1 MHRRNAFT
9 LVELLI
15 VVVILGILAAVV
27 IPQFSN
33 ASDSAVKS
41 ALKSQ
46 LQTMTAQTE
55 LYRVQ
60 NAGTY
65 PTLGESAPAPNNNGW
80 GVLIAQK
87 YLKSEPYNSYVSK
100 SNLIVGTSAAMAVTK
115 AAATAGWATDNAG
128 SFWAVGFNPLPVAG
142 FPDGKF
148 QHE

>member
-55 LYRVQ
+55 LYKVQ

-65 PTLGESAPAPNNNGW
+65 PTLGESAPAPANNGW

-87 YLKSEPYNSYVSK
+87 YLKAEPYNSYVGK
-100 SNLIVGTSAAMAVTK
+100 SNLIVGASSAMAVLK

-128 SFWAVGFNPLPVAG
+128 NFWAVGFTHTPAAG

-148 QHE
+148 SHE

>member
-55 LYRVQ
+55 LFKVQ
-60 NAGTY
+60 NAGVY
-65 PTLGESAPAPNNNGW
+65 PTLGESAPTPNNNGW

-87 YLKSEPYNSYVSK
+87 YLKAEPYNSYVAK
-100 SNLIVGTSAAMAVTK
+100 SNLIVGTASAMAVTK

-128 SFWAVGFNPLPVAG
+128 NFWAVGFNPAPVSG